1 VIENEDEHMERS
13 VRTVQRCVEEWSMQ
27 ERDLESG
34 WTISGRERI

>member
-27 ERDLESG
+27 KRDLENG